1 MCNRFFKAWTCR
13 LAISSIP
20 YFHFSFGIYSDE
32 STESTLEQTSS
43 SVTYMDSDD
52 SLSDEERVPE
62 LYQGNPS
69 MSMYAS
75 GKTDNLSFDKVL
87 DLLTEDHKLSELCR
101 VQPMGVQRNSSF
113 LIDLTSVKLT
123 DLPCDDNGS
132 YKGSGTHTW
141 TYRIEDCNGRR
152 QKSLVAKKRQDL
164 RNDTSIVYLI
174 RKYRTNMSCNSF
186 KQIISYAE
194 DAKGNVI
201 NNIALVQY
209 NFQGDEKSF
218 EVGCHGNKKKDTSV
232 PFLPTNQTTK
242 EQIKKFTRENKPKK
256 AMAKLSKENDLLT
269 ANASAS
275 TVRDMTQ
282 IYNMRRQEK
291 EKERQREG
299 VPDEKVRKDKLYS
312 VMLMAAQ
319 ESGDEK
325 FTRGIAAWPE
335 PICVLGCD
343 YQFKDIARFCCR
355 EHEAYPLGLDTTFN
369 LGEFYVTPTSYKN
382 LLLYNVRDG
391 KPPLFIGPTLVH
403 MTRGYSAYC
412 HLASKLKEEEP
423 DIGDIRSLVTDG
435 EAGLLKALKVFY
447 PHAVKLRC
455 TKHFKENVKDKLKAL
470 TITGEDATFFISA
483 VFGCYLA
490 DGIYTE
496 GLIDSSDDETFD
508 ALLSS
513 VEEIWNEKEEEA
525 CQSGTEPKFHRWIKQ
540 HSSMIKESMIKDK
553 RVMAGLQPE
562 EQITTNGAESAN
574 HVLKE
579 AAEYEEMSLAEFVAL
594 CKSIAKNQQQEI
606 IRAILRKGW

>member
-1 MCNRFFKAWTCR
+1 MFLSLPLPISRMGWKIYVYDRFFKAWTCR
-13 LAISSIP
+13 LAICSIP
-20 YFHFSFGIYSDE
+20 YFHFSFGIYSDQ
-32 STESTLEQTSS
+32 STESTIGQTSS
-43 SVTYMDSDD
+43 SVKYIDSDD

-62 LYQGNPS
+62 LYQGNPN
-69 MSMYAS
+69 MPMYAS

-87 DLLTEDHKLSELCR
+87 DLLAEDHKLSELCR
-101 VQPMGVQRNSSF
+101 VQPMSVQRNASF

-123 DLPCDDNGS
+123 ELPCDDNGS

-141 TYRIEDCNGRR
+141 TYRLEDCNGRR
-152 QKSLVAKKRQDL
+152 QKTLVAKKRQDL

-174 RKYRTNMSCNSF
+174 RKYRTNISCSSF

-218 EVGCHGNKKKDTSV
+218 EIGCHGNKKKDTSV

-242 EQIKKFTRENKPKK
+242 ERIKKFTRENKPKK
-256 AMAKLSKENDLLT
+256 AMAKLSKENNLLT

-299 VPDEKVRKDKLYS
+299 VPDEK
-312 VMLMAAQ
+312 
-319 ESGDEK
+319 
-325 FTRGIAAWPE
+325 
-335 PICVLGCD
+335 
-343 YQFKDIARFCCR
+343 
-355 EHEAYPLGLDTTFN
+355 
-369 LGEFYVTPTSYKN
+369 
-382 LLLYNVRDG
+382 
-391 KPPLFIGPTLVH
+391 
-403 MTRGYSAYC
+403 
-412 HLASKLKEEEP
+412 
-423 DIGDIRSLVTDG
+423 
-435 EAGLLKALKVFY
+435 
-447 PHAVKLRC
+447 
-455 TKHFKENVKDKLKAL
+455 
-470 TITGEDATFFISA
+470 
-483 VFGCYLA
+483 
-490 DGIYTE
+490 
-496 GLIDSSDDETFD
+496 
-508 ALLSS
+508 
-513 VEEIWNEKEEEA
+513 A

-594 CKSIAKNQQQEI
+594 SKSIAKNRQQEI

>member
-1 MCNRFFKAWTCR
+1 
-13 LAISSIP
+13 
-20 YFHFSFGIYSDE
+20 
-32 STESTLEQTSS
+32 
-43 SVTYMDSDD
+43 
-52 SLSDEERVPE
+52 
-62 LYQGNPS
+62 
-69 MSMYAS
+69 
-75 GKTDNLSFDKVL
+75 
-87 DLLTEDHKLSELCR
+87 
-101 VQPMGVQRNSSF
+101 MGVQRNISF
-113 LIDLTSVKLT
+113 LIDTTSVKLT

-141 TYRIEDCNGRR
+141 TYRIQNCNGRL

-164 RNDTSIVYLI
+164 GNDTSVVYLI
-174 RKYRTNMSCNSF
+174 RKYRTNLSCNSF
-186 KQIISYAE
+186 KQIISHAE
-194 DAKGNVI
+194 DATGNIV

-218 EVGCHGNKKKDTSV
+218 EIECHGNKKKDTNV

-242 EQIKKFTRENKPKK
+242 EQIKKCTRENKQKR

-269 ANASAS
+269 TNASAS

-282 IYNMRRQEK
+282 LYNMRRQEK
-291 EKERQREG
+291 ENERQREG
-299 VPDEKVRKDKLYS
+299 IPDAKVRKDKLYS
-312 VMLMAAQ
+312 VMLMAAL
-319 ESGDEK
+319 ESEHEK

-335 PICVLGCD
+335 PMCVLGYD

-355 EHEAYPLGLDTTFN
+355 EREAYPLGLDTTFN

-435 EAGLLKALKVFY
+435 EGGLCKALKVFY

-470 TITGEDATFFISA
+470 KITGEDATFFISA
-483 VFGCYLA
+483 VFGCNSSE
-490 DGIYTE
+490 GIYHE
-496 GLIDSSDDETFD
+496 GLIDSPDEESFD
-508 ALLSS
+508 SLLSS
-513 VEEIWNEKEEEA
+513 VDEIWNEKEEEA
-525 CQSGTEPKFHRWIKQ
+525 CKSGSEPKFHRWIKQ
-540 HSSMIKESMIKDK
+540 HSSMIKEAMIKDK
-553 RVMAGLQPE
+553 RVKAGLHPE
-562 EQITTNGAESAN
+562 EKITTNGAESAN

>member
-1 MCNRFFKAWTCR
+1 
-13 LAISSIP
+13 
-20 YFHFSFGIYSDE
+20 
-32 STESTLEQTSS
+32 
-43 SVTYMDSDD
+43 
-52 SLSDEERVPE
+52 
-62 LYQGNPS
+62 
-69 MSMYAS
+69 
-75 GKTDNLSFDKVL
+75 
-87 DLLTEDHKLSELCR
+87 
-101 VQPMGVQRNSSF
+101 MGVQRNISF
-113 LIDLTSVKLT
+113 LIDTTSVKLT

-141 TYRIEDCNGRR
+141 TYRIQNCNGRL

-164 RNDTSIVYLI
+164 GNDTSVVCLI
-174 RKYRTNMSCNSF
+174 RKYRTNLSCNSF
-186 KQIISYAE
+186 KQIISHAE
-194 DAKGNVI
+194 DATGNIV

-218 EVGCHGNKKKDTSV
+218 EIECHSNKKKDTSV

-242 EQIKKFTRENKPKK
+242 EQIKKCTRENKPKR

-269 ANASAS
+269 TNADAS

-282 IYNMRRQEK
+282 LYNMWRQEK
-291 EKERQREG
+291 ENERQREG
-299 VPDEKVRKDKLYS
+299 IPDAKVRKDKLYS

-319 ESGDEK
+319 ESEHEK

-335 PICVLGCD
+335 PMCVLGYD

-355 EHEAYPLGLDTTFN
+355 EHVAYPLGLDTTFN

-435 EAGLLKALKVFY
+435 EGGLCKALKVFY

-470 TITGEDATFFISA
+470 KITGEDATFFISA
-483 VFGCYLA
+483 VFGCNSS
-490 DGIYTE
+490 DGIYHE
-496 GLIDSSDDETFD
+496 GLIDSPHEESFD
-508 ALLSS
+508 SLLSS
-513 VEEIWNEKEEEA
+513 VEEIWNEKEEA
-525 CQSGTEPKFHRWIKQ
+525 CQSGSEPKFHRWIKQ
-540 HSSMIKESMIKDK
+540 HSSMIKEAMIKDK
-553 RVMAGLQPE
+553 RVKAGLHPE
-562 EQITTNGAESAN
+562 EKITTNGAESAN

-579 AAEYEEMSLAEFVAL
+579 AADYEEISLAEFVAL

-606 IRAILRKGW
+606 IRAILRKGC